1 MVATASASP
10 PPPKIAAPK
19 PSRFMRL
26 FSNENKRH
34 IWVTGQGAVCQS
46 PDVAKSALHAAASLP
61 SSISRKTPATAH
73 MLKYGSMGGGGGGGY
88 RSTVRGPEPPSR
100 KAVSTPRLQRATSEE
115 LGVSHAGAIQDD
127 EGSSNM
133 AGKVQAGACTLQG
146 SSSHANMSSSHP
158 DIPSASSPIPH
169 AHAPSRI
176 SPPASS
182 CAAAAL
188 HVARHSLS
196 SRSTSRARLSRFRT
210 AAAAMATD
218 DVGRPCEGVRCWSTG

>member
-1 MVATASASP
+1 MVATASASQ

-34 IWVTGQGAVCQS
+34 ISMTGQGAACLS
-46 PDVAKSALHAAASLP
+46 PDVAKSALHAAASLQ

-73 MLKYGSMGGGGGGGY
+73 MLKYGSGGGGY
-88 RSTVRGPEPPSR
+88 RSTERGPEQPSR

-115 LGVSHAGAIQDD
+115 RGVSHAGAIQND

-158 DIPSASSPIPH
+158 DVPSASSPIPH
-169 AHAPSRI
+169 AHAPSPI